1 MHDIAVVVVLLSAC
15 TAIGL
20 PLCLILPEKRFEA
33 RFVIAP
39 PIGFGL
45 FAIGGTVLYLWG
57 VRPWISMVMM
67 AVAGFV
73 LGAAFLLRTRPLRLA
88 PPSKPT
94 MALGAG
100 TVAVVLI
107 CLLPAWT
114 GGPQFRIFQ
123 ANVYDQMIYLGGSV
137 TFRTLDYASM
147 TAEAKRAERDPV
159 VARSALL
166 LDNRGAVSIVHVAVA
181 GISQHDLIDS
191 SYPFMVA
198 MQVNILFAA
207 LFVLINVF
215 SAGYRLSF
223 FLASALTIGFFQQ
236 NVFDINAWSELS
248 AQPLYLLIVAFT
260 VLAFDYRRFETGG
273 SFGTV
278 RVGAIFGALLGAVL
292 YLYPEALSIYGIAA
306 AAVLL
311 LAIGRRT
318 SRSTALFGLAGLGLG
333 ACVAVLLCVLFWT
346 GTLEYMFR
354 QLGHAAGNPPDW
366 WKYFSR
372 YLFGSEEDYLAVL
385 TDPGSSYGQIA
396 AAWFSLPV
404 ESVIAGLG
412 LYFLLPTASWPI
424 VLAFV
429 WKIVLYCFLA
439 VLTKGIAGGVARIW
453 RADPAGNAARM
464 TGACI
469 AGCIVP
475 FVILSMGHY
484 WAAGKGLSMA
494 APLLFLL
501 VTTPLLAKP
510 DVVNMGLVGRLAS
523 LTFAFAHLALG
534 LLRPILVTEFA
545 GAGLPGLPTA
555 AAQMSNQKA
564 EMDWNYQRWATEIRK
579 CNGIIIE
586 VDNPFIQQ
594 LVRRVAIDLGVPW
607 ASAGIP
613 WPRRSDR
620 SWLPYFPEGWE
631 DFDCVVSASSITA
644 KPGLKL
650 IWVSKDRSIFEY
662 LEGQLAVLEIGAKFV
677 SGVSSRGVYGVE
689 SYNEGTL
696 RWTSQVAHFEA
707 PNNPAA
713 PSRSLRLELWPMP
726 LSGDTLKITVN
737 GDTVY
742 HGAIPPKAVSMS
754 LDGFLA
760 QDKLTIE
767 LLASAVTHYP
777 NDPRELGVAIKE
789 LRLSKSINP
798 PH

>member
-15 TAIGL
+15 SAIGL
-20 PLCLILPEKRFEA
+20 PLCLLLPEKQFGV

-57 VRPWISMVMM
+57 VRPWISMM
-67 AVAGFV
+67 AMAAAGFV
-73 LGAAFLLRTRPLRLA
+73 LAAVFLLRTRPLRLA
-88 PPSKPT
+88 APSKPT
-94 MALGAG
+94 MAFGAA
-100 TVAVVLI
+100 TVAVILI
-107 CLLPAWT
+107 CLLPGWT
-114 GGPQFRIFQ
+114 GGPQFRVFQ
-123 ANVYDQMIYLGGSV
+123 ANVYDQMVYLGASAG
-137 TFRTLDYASM
+137 FRTHDYASM
-147 TAEAKRAERDPV
+147 TAEANRAAPDPI
-159 VARSALL
+159 VAASAGVLN
-166 LDNRGAVSIVHVAVA
+166 NRGAVSIVHAAVA
-181 GISQHDLIDS
+181 AISQHDVIDS

-198 MQVNILFAA
+198 MQVNLLFAA

-236 NVFDINAWSELS
+236 YVFDINAWSELS

-260 VLAFDYRRFETGG
+260 ALAFDYRRFETGG
-273 SFGTV
+273 TLGTV
-278 RVGAIFGALLGAVL
+278 RLGAIFGALLGAVL

-306 AAVLL
+306 ATVLL
-311 LAIGRRT
+311 LAIGQRE

-333 ACVAVLLCVLFWT
+333 ACAAVLLCLLFWT
-346 GTLEYMFR
+346 GTLEFMFR
-354 QLGHAAGNPPDW
+354 QLGNAAGNPPDW

-372 YLFGSEEDYLAVL
+372 YLFGSEENYLAVL
-385 TDPGSSYGQIA
+385 TNPGSSYGQVA

-412 LYFLLPTASWPI
+412 LHFLLPTASWPI
-424 VLAFV
+424 VLAVV

-439 VLTKGIAGGVARIW
+439 ILTKGAAGGVARIW
-453 RADPAGNAARM
+453 RANPAGNAARM

-494 APLLFLL
+494 GPLLFLL

-510 DVVNMGLVGRLAS
+510 DVVNIGLVGRLAS
-523 LTFAFAHLALG
+523 FTFAFAHLALG

-555 AAQMSNQKA
+555 AAQMRSQKA
-564 EMDWNYQRWATEIRK
+564 ALDWNYRRWATEIRK
-579 CNGIIIE
+579 CNGVIIE
-586 VDNPFIQQ
+586 VDNPFMQQ

-607 ASAGIP
+607 ASAGLS
-613 WPRRSDR
+613 WPDR
-620 SWLPYFPEGWE
+620 SRRPYFPEGWE
-631 DFDCVVSASSITA
+631 NFGCVVSASSTTA
-644 KPGLKL
+644 KPGVKL

-677 SGVSSRGVYGVE
+677 PGVSSRGVYGLE
-689 SYNEGTL
+689 SYKDGTL
-696 RWTSQVAHFEA
+696 QWTSQVAQFEA

-726 LSGDTLKITVN
+726 LSGNTLKITVN
-737 GDTVY
+737 GDTAY
-742 HGAIPPKAVSMS
+742 HGTIPSNAITMS
-754 LDGFLA
+754 LDRSIA
-760 QDKLTIE
+760 QDKLTIG
-767 LLASAVTHYP
+767 LLTTAVTHYP
-777 NDPRELGVAIKE
+777 NDPRELGIAIKE
-789 LRLSKSINP
+789 LRLSK
-798 PH
+798 